1 MIEVSEEESEGED
14 EEECVTDTLQAMQ
27 VKLEK
32 DKQSILQNTEILSEV
47 IQTFTTYISVYY
59 ILMDFLG
66 TRKIS

>member
-14 EEECVTDTLQAMQ
+14 EEECVTDTLQEMQ

-47 IQTFTTYISVYY
+47 IHTYTTYVNLFIT
-59 ILMDFLG
+59 F
-66 TRKIS
+66 

>member
-32 DKQSILQNTEILSEV
+32 DKQSILQNTEILAEV
-47 IQTFTTYISVYY
+47 STQ
-59 ILMDFLG
+59 
-66 TRKIS
+66 

>member
-1 MIEVSEEESEGED
+1 MSEEESEGED

>member
-32 DKQSILQNTEILSEV
+32 DKQSILQNTEILAEV
-47 IQTFTTYISVYY
+47 STQYTICICLLYFNG
-59 ILMDFLG
+59 FL
-66 TRKIS
+66 RNVIN